1 MLNRIRQLFGKPEPK
16 LSDDSRTFITNL
28 AKGEI
33 WILAVG
39 LRGAPV
45 IPNVADPAAWDII
58 AAHRI
63 DVAEIG
69 DDDAVFPFNCERDG
83 RQIFPFFSSEER
95 ARHFQTDSGFQVD
108 LSPFQTY
115 SLLAGFVAT
124 PDNDMLELVLDARS
138 PGERMLTRDERLLL
152 RSLTTAA

>member
-1 MLNRIRQLFGKPEPK
+1 MFGKPQPK
-16 LSDDSRTFITNL
+16 LSDESRIFITNL
-28 AKGEI
+28 AKGDI

-39 LRGAPV
+39 LRGVPV

-83 RQIFPFFSSEER
+83 RQIFPFFTSEER
-95 ARHFQTDSGFQVD
+95 CRHFQSDSGFQAD
-108 LSPFQTY
+108 LSLFQPY
-115 SLLAGFVAT
+115 NLLAGFVAT
-124 PDNDMLELVLDARS
+124 PENDIMELLLDARS
-138 PGERMLTRDERLLL
+138 PSERMLTQDERLLL
-152 RSLTTAA
+152 RSLTTPA

>member
-1 MLNRIRQLFGKPEPK
+1 MLNRIRQMFGKPQPN
-16 LSDDSRTFITNL
+16 LSGESRAFIANL
-28 AKGEI
+28 AKGDI
-33 WILAVG
+33 WILAIG
-39 LRGAPV
+39 LRGVPV
-45 IPNVADPAAWDII
+45 IPNIADPAASDII

-63 DVAEIG
+63 DVAEVG

-83 RQIFPFFSSEER
+83 RQIFPFFTSEER

-108 LSPFQTY
+108 LSLFQPY

-124 PDNDMLELVLDARS
+124 PENDIMELVLDARS
-138 PGERMLTRDERLLL
+138 PSERILTRDERLLL